1 MNALICG
8 KKYGKISVKLSC
20 YLALTP
26 KLVSISK
33 PCSTKLT
40 SYLGDYFRTIPQR
53 SKAELS
59 TACGVNTSVTIGK
72 KTVQLQLDKPIA
84 VGELIV
90 RREDAGHILLKS
102 DSDEI
107 GFFFVNFR

>member
-1 MNALICG
+1 MLFGADAEVG
-8 KKYGKISVKLSC
+8 KFSC
-20 YLALTP
+20 NFY
-26 KLVSISK
+26 
-33 PCSTKLT
+33 STQFSPL
-40 SYLGDYFRTIPQR
+40 LGDYFRTIPQR

-84 VGELIV
+84 VGELVV

-102 DSDEI
+102 DSDEVRSFLDLLNN
-107 GFFFVNFR
+107 FFILEQNLDNIFKFTS